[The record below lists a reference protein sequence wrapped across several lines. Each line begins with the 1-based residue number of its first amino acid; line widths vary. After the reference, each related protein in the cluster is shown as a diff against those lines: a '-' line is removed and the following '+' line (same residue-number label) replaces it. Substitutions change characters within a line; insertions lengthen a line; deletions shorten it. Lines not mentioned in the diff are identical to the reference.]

1 MRSYDD
7 MLDEMI
13 MHTRVEDL
21 SMKEQTN
28 KGLSLEEILY
38 RIDLR
43 LPGEENGKN

>member
-1 MRSYDD
+1 MK
-7 MLDEMI
+7 LNW
-13 MHTRVEDL
+13 HEDNECYL
-21 SMKEQTN
+21 LFGKEQTN